1 MTNSFYDNQIKNRNF
16 LSPSGFQFNL
26 ARAPKVDFF
35 SNSTRIPGI
44 QLGNI
49 DVGNYLKAIPVPGD
63 QIQFEDLTLQFLVD
77 ENMENYLEI
86 HNWIYS
92 LGYPKSVD
100 QFGDLIRADDN
111 QFVIDDLRQFSDGTL
126 TVLNSNFVPM
136 SYIKFKDL
144 FPISLST
151 LEFTASESDYSYFT
165 ATVTFKYLIYEILDT
180 KFKVKT
186 SSITT

>member
-77 ENMENYLEI
+77 ENMENFLEI
-86 HNWIYS
+86 HNWLYG

-100 QFGDLIRADDN
+100 QFGDLIRAANDEGIDN
-111 QFVIDDLRQFSDGTL
+111 LRQFSDGTL

-180 KFKVKT
+180 KFKVRT